1 MAADKPC
8 ILMINGGWSSIKFA
22 LYQTGEPLERRLH
35 GNMDRIGL
43 SGTTLT
49 FKESIHSAPDSRRVA
64 VTHFV
69 EPKPWTIRSASSR
82 YSLAISDFI

>member
-8 ILMINGGWSSIKFA
+8 ILTINGDSSSIKFS

-35 GNMDRIGL
+35 GNMERIGL
-43 SGTTLT
+43 SRTSLT
-49 FKESIHSAPDSRRVA
+49 FDESIDRSPDIREVA
-64 VTHFV
+64 ATHFV
-69 EPKPWTIRSASSR
+69 EPKGWTIRSASSR